1 MSDTEMDPPSPAS
14 SYNSYRERMSRP
26 ITPISLPAEPSTD
39 CGKRRA
45 AMTRLQNH
53 KTMIEGYRKYLS
65 IVRIEKD
72 EHGVI
77 KQLRESLEE
86 TIAARDKLVSELR
99 TMPPCLDQSCPD
111 HTELKVKIP
120 QVVEVPKKP
129 PQKKRKNTKNNADDF
144 VFPSKTARPITP
156 TPVLQPIAV
165 QNSFVDLV
173 QDPDLPTDNTVEIPK
188 IPPPLPV
195 YLKVNN
201 NYRKQLDQLK
211 EKFPELTSKTSGKYL
226 KLNLESHEEH
236 KDLVDFMD
244 RIKIFNFMFYHSKI
258 KNQLK

>member
-1 MSDTEMDPPSPAS
+1 MSDIEMDPPSPAS
-14 SYNSYRERMSRP
+14 SYKSYRERISRQV
-26 ITPISLPAEPSTD
+26 TPISLTAEPTTD

-45 AMTRLQNH
+45 AMTRLNNQE
-53 KTMIEGYRKYLS
+53 TMIEGCQNFLTIHKHT
-65 IVRIEKD
+65 KD
-72 EHGVI
+72 EHGVHKHI
-77 KQLRESLEE
+77 RECLEE

-111 HTELKVKIP
+111 HTELKAKLP
-120 QVVEVPKKP
+120 QVDVPKNP
-129 PQKKRKNTKNNADDF
+129 SEKRKNVKNNADDF
-144 VFPSKTARPITP
+144 VFPNKTARPTTP

-201 NYRKQLDQLK
+201 DYRKQLDQLK
-211 EKFPELTSKTSGKYL
+211 EKFPELTSKISGKYL

-244 RIKIFNFMFYHSKI
+244 KDKDFQFYVLPQKI
-258 KNQLK
+258 KKTH